1 MKKILYML
9 NILLFPAILVCCDD
23 MLDVTPGSDM
33 TDDNFWKSENDLKGA
48 CNRLY
53 YNLEGW
59 EHDERSDERVGRNPS
74 SISNGSWAVPA
85 ESDDWKLPYDKIFVA
100 NNIIEK
106 GQEVPIAEAL
116 RDRWVAEAHFF
127 RAWHY
132 FDLVRKYGDVPLSLT
147 AFTSVYD
154 PDLKQGRAPR
164 EAVIQ
169 QCYADLEFAA
179 QHLPTRAQWTTTDEF
194 ERRRATRSAALG
206 LTVRIGLFEG
216 TMQKY
221 HSLSAEATWKAHLKK
236 SIDAFELL
244 KAEGHELY
252 ADFSSLFLPVGETN
266 NREILFAKAYGPAA
280 SPTTYHSYTRTEE
293 GNYSLTRQMVDLFLY
308 SDGLPRDK
316 SPLKIVG
323 ESSYNSIVGMEND
336 WTPRADGKG
345 TRDPRLQATVW
356 FINDPKENDAVQGWA
371 TTGKGAYLPFDPQR
385 PYGYPIK
392 KAFVGSQWASQREST
407 DKIHIRWGEMLI
419 SYAEALYEY
428 NGAIITDAQL
438 DETVNALRSRVGF
451 TAHLSNAFA
460 AANGLDMREEIRRER
475 TVELMTEGFRYHDV
489 IRWKIAEVVLPKAL
503 LGAKFVDDEP
513 GVKTLRAEFTNSA
526 RLTDADGKIGGVQM
540 YGYNEP
546 DIYVIE
552 KPDSRVFSKDKDY
565 YYPIPT
571 FEIAQSDG
579 NIKQN
584 PGWN

>member
-1 MKKILYML
+1 MKKILYIL
-9 NILLFPAILVCCDD
+9 SILLLPATLAGCDD

-53 YNLEGW
+53 DNLEGW
-59 EHDERSDERVGRNPS
+59 EHDARSDERVGKSPNS
-74 SISNGSWAVPA
+74 VSNGSWAIPA

-106 GQEVPIAEAL
+106 GQEVPIDDAL
-116 RDRWVAEAHFF
+116 RNRWVAEAHFF

-132 FDLVRKYGDVPLSLT
+132 FDLVRKYGDVPLALK

-164 EAVIQ
+164 ETVIQ

-179 QHLPTRAQWTTTDEF
+179 QHLPTRAQWTPTDEL

-216 TMQKY
+216 TMQKH

-236 SIDAFELL
+236 SIDAFDLL
-244 KAEGHELY
+244 KKEGHELY
-252 ADFSSLFLPVGETN
+252 SDFTSLFLPDGETN
-266 NREILFAKAYGPAA
+266 NKEILFAKAYGPNA

-308 SDGLPRDK
+308 SDGLPREK
-316 SPLKIVG
+316 STLKIVG
-323 ESSYNSIVGMEND
+323 ENSYNSIVGREND
-336 WTPRADGKG
+336 GTLRIDGKG
-345 TRDPRLQATVW
+345 TRDPRLEATVW
-356 FINDPKENDAVQGWA
+356 LINDPKENDPVMGWA
-371 TTGKGAYLPFDPQR
+371 TTGKGAYAPFDAQR
-385 PYGYPIK
+385 PYGYPVK
-392 KAFVGSQWASQREST
+392 KAFVGAQWISQKEST

-428 NGAIITDAQL
+428 NGASITDAQL
-438 DETVNALRSRVGF
+438 NETVNALRSRAGF
-451 TAHLSNAFA
+451 TAQLSNAFA
-460 AANGLDMREEIRRER
+460 ASNGLDMREEIRRER
-475 TVELMTEGFRYHDV
+475 TVELMTEGLRYHDI
-489 IRWKIAEVVLPKAL
+489 IRWKIAEDVLPKAL

-513 GVKTLRAEFTNSA
+513 GIKTLRTEFTGNA
-526 RLTDADGKIGGVQM
+526 RLTDAEGKIGGIKM
-540 YGYNEP
+540 YDYSEA

-552 KPDSRVFSKDKDY
+552 KPDSRVFNKEKDY

-571 FEIAQSDG
+571 FEIAQSGG